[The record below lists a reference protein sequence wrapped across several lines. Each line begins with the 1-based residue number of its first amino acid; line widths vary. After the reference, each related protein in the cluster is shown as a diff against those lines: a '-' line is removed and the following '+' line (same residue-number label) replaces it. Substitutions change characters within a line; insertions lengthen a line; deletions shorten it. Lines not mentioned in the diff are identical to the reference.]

1 MNVYTDGGCDSNGA
15 KDAKAGIG
23 VFFGENDQR
32 NVSKRITG
40 LQTNNRAELSAII
53 EALRITLNYEQDV
66 LIHTD
71 SEYSMNGIKGIN
83 KIKKNGD
90 LFDEISMLL
99 KLRRGKTDFI
109 KVHGHSGL
117 KDGNY
122 YADFLATKAISK

>member
-71 SEYSMNGIKGIN
+71 SEYSMKGIKGIN
-83 KIKKNGD
+83 KIKD
-90 LFDEISMLL
+90 VRED
-99 KLRRGKTDFI
+99 
-109 KVHGHSGL
+109 
-117 KDGNY
+117 
-122 YADFLATKAISK
+122 